1 MNQTFPQWQ
10 QNEPAF
16 PQWQQNEP
24 DFPSVT
30 AEWTGLS
37 LSDSRMNRPFPPW
50 QQNEPDFPQWQ
61 QNEPDFPSV
70 TAEWTRLS
78 LSDSRMN
85 QTFLLSSGLER
96 LLPPGANSID
106 PHWLEMQRRFA
117 YPPTGLAVLPHGGGG
132 TNHLPGVY
140 PPVSLAGELAARE
153 REKLE
158 RLGKWAVTCVSHLGV
173 GGGGGW
179 WMDRLEEL
187 GGGGGGGFRCVRNA
201 IDVPCLNLLCIY
213 FLQMF
218 RIQNL
223 YCLCVGT

>member
-1 MNQTFPQWQ
+1 MTAEWTRPSLSNSRMNQTFPQWQ

-16 PQWQQNEP
+16 P
-24 DFPSVT
+24 SLT

-37 LSDSRMNRPFPPW
+37 LSDSRINRP
-50 QQNEPDFPQWQ
+50 
-61 QNEPDFPSV
+61 
-70 TAEWTRLS
+70 
-78 LSDSRMN
+78 
-85 QTFLLSSGLER
+85 FLLSSGLER

-132 TNHLPGVY
+132 ANHLPGVY

-158 RLGKWAVTCVSHLGV
+158 RLGKWAVACVSHSV
-173 GGGGGW
+173 GGGGW
-179 WMDRLEEL
+179 IDRLEEI
-187 GGGGGGGFRCVRNA
+187 GGGVGGFRCVRNA

-223 YCLCVGT
+223 YCLCAGT